1 MKVQPRE
8 PELVEEDASSITPL
22 LLVLG
27 LIVATGL
34 VAGLPVLVMILAL
47 LVCIF
52 LHELGHYL
60 TAKSAGM
67 KVTEFFIGFGPR
79 IWSFRRGEV
88 EYGIKAIPAGA
99 YVRIIGMSNLE
110 TDIAPEDEER
120 TYRSKPYWRRL
131 SVAVAGSTMHM
142 IIAFVLL
149 VTVFAGFGL
158 RDAEADD
165 WSIYAVTP
173 DSAADDAGLEAG
185 DRIASVDGRE
195 FGDFDAMSEYLRA
208 HPGED
213 VSLVVERGSETL
225 TLTATLGAENP
236 NTGEKVGFL
245 GVGPTF
251 PTVREGP
258 IASVRES
265 IGEIGNMTSASVGGL
280 GKLFSKSGVTG
291 YVDQVVNG
299 GDGSDGPTTE
309 QESRPSSVVGIVQ
322 VGNEVARD
330 GWVNVVYLIAA
341 FNVFIAIFN
350 MLPVLPF
357 DGGHVAIATYEK
369 VRSMISGRRYQADA
383 AKMLPVA
390 YVVVVAMAL
399 LFVTSVYLDIADPV
413 SIR

>member
-1 MKVQPRE
+1 
-8 PELVEEDASSITPL
+8 
-22 LLVLG
+22 
-27 LIVATGL
+27 
-34 VAGLPVLVMILAL
+34 
-47 LVCIF
+47 
-52 LHELGHYL
+52 
-60 TAKSAGM
+60 
-67 KVTEFFIGFGPR
+67 
-79 IWSFRRGEV
+79 
-88 EYGIKAIPAGA
+88 
-99 YVRIIGMSNLE
+99 
-110 TDIAPEDEER
+110 
-120 TYRSKPYWRRL
+120 
-131 SVAVAGSTMHM
+131 
-142 IIAFVLL
+142 
-149 VTVFAGFGL
+149 
-158 RDAEADD
+158 
-165 WSIYAVTP
+165 
-173 DSAADDAGLEAG
+173 
-185 DRIASVDGRE
+185 
-195 FGDFDAMSEYLRA
+195 
-208 HPGED
+208 
-213 VSLVVERGSETL
+213 
-225 TLTATLGAENP
+225 
-236 NTGEKVGFL
+236 
-245 GVGPTF
+245 
-251 PTVREGP
+251 
-258 IASVRES
+258 
-265 IGEIGNMTSASVGGL
+265 VGGL